1 MRIEKQFRKKFI
13 WLFFIG
19 LSLLATISKIF
30 VGFDIDEGYALALP
44 YRLLQGDKLLT
55 DMWEV
60 HQTSA
65 IFAAAVLKPF
75 VAICKSAEG
84 IVLYSRVISTVLHLI
99 ISICCYRTL
108 CHFVSKTQ
116 AGFLALIY
124 YNFLP
129 KWMMNVDFS
138 MQFVWF
144 FMLCMLCLLMGE
156 YNRKN
161 RKVKNMYVW
170 MFLAGVSLALLVL
183 GYPTMA
189 FLYPVYVICIFLR
202 KDWEK
207 GQRGKGVLVLTGGC
221 ALLAVI
227 FLGYLLSYMS
237 ISQLFENIP
246 HVFSDGSH
254 QFSGS
259 SKWSLWIGHI
269 KDVAVQ
275 TVVTGVPALV
285 ITGMTYAFINKKNI
299 NKKKNVSNSGEGG
312 GCSFAILFTNI
323 YICLTSA
330 IVILADL
337 LGIAWGP
344 FRLQIRY
351 IIIFVLGFFI
361 IGRVYDKKKAGW
373 VLQFAM
379 ISSFVAFLSILL
391 ASNVGPTSSSSYLVF
406 GVMAVLWI
414 LMEEVTQVSETK
426 NQEGHEKKQQETNQK
441 QEQGKNSGMY
451 VNLTYMAL
459 ALFLLSILF
468 CKGYYVRVTEY
479 PPSDICMERKQI
491 TKGPAKGIYVY
502 PSEYEEMTE
511 TYELVRQYSSED
523 DQVLYLGT
531 QALSNLYTD
540 GKMVLPTT
548 ISTPAFNEQWVEYF
562 EKYPEKMPT
571 VIFLSKSTVDN
582 QEKFFEQ
589 NAFGIWIAQHFD
601 VEKRIDAEH
610 LCVIR

>member
-1 MRIEKQFRKKFI
+1 MRIEKQFGKKLLWLCFI
-13 WLFFIG
+13 V
-19 LSLLATISKIF
+19 LSLLATMSKIF

-84 IVLYSRVISTVLHLI
+84 IVLYSRVISTVLHLV
-99 ISICCYRTL
+99 ISIFCYRTL
-108 CHFVSKTQ
+108 CLYISKTQ

-138 MQFVWF
+138 IQFVWF

-161 RKVKNMYVW
+161 EKIKKMYVW
-170 MFLAGVSLALLVL
+170 LFLAGVSLALLVL
-183 GYPTMA
+183 GYPTMV
-189 FLYPVYVICIFLR
+189 FLYPVYVICILLT
-202 KDWEK
+202 KGWEK
-207 GQRGKGVLVLTGGC
+207 GQRGKGVLAFTGGC
-221 ALLAVI
+221 ALLAVL
-227 FLGYLLSYMS
+227 FVGYLLSYMS

-269 KDVAVQ
+269 KDVVVQ
-275 TVVTGVPALV
+275 TIITGVPSLMAAGIGYAL
-285 ITGMTYAFINKKNI
+285 IHKKNR
-299 NKKKNVSNSGEGG
+299 
-312 GCSFAILFTNI
+312 CSFAILFTNV

-330 IVILADL
+330 IVVFADL

-351 IIIFVLGFFI
+351 ILIFVLGFLLV
-361 IGRVYDKKKAGW
+361 GKVQDKKKARW

-379 ISSFVAFLSILL
+379 ISSLIAFLSILL

-406 GVMAVLWI
+406 GVMAVLWMV
-414 LMEEVTQVSETK
+414 MEMAKPFKEIEVQKSNTK
-426 NQEGHEKKQQETNQK
+426 ELQENQRKQGQRTAGIYN
-441 QEQGKNSGMY
+441 
-451 VNLTYMAL
+451 NLTYMAL
-459 ALFLLSILF
+459 GLFLLSILF

-479 PPSDICMERKQI
+479 PPSDICMERQQI

-511 TYELVRQYSSED
+511 TYELMRQYSDAD

-548 ISTPAFNEQWVEYF
+548 ISTPAFNDQWVEYF

-589 NAFGIWIAQHFD
+589 NAFGIWIAQHYD
-601 VEKRIDAEH
+601 VENRIDEEH